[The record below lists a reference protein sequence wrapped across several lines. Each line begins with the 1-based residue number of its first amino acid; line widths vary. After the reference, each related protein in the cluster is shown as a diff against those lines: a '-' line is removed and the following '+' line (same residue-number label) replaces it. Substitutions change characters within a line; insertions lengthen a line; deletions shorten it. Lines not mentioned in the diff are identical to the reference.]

1 MVVENKEKMNDQTL
15 FLKHK
20 IASQISEPEEEEKT
34 PFLKTPSS
42 KKKHSFRRKPEKY
55 ALPIFLFTSLT
66 LKAASF

>member
-42 KKKHSFRRKPEKY
+42 KKKTQFQKKTRKICT
-55 ALPIFLFTSLT
+55 AHIFIYFINPKSC
-66 LKAASF
+66 

>member
-1 MVVENKEKMNDQTL
+1 MVVENKEKMNDQTP

-42 KKKHSFRRKPEKY
+42 KKHNFRRNPEKY

-66 LKAASF
+66 QKAVTF